1 MRVPVIPSVSQVL
14 HQPGRGPVVAG
25 DAHEVGVDGCT
36 LLDEP
41 GGRVDVQG
49 LSLPG
54 LPAIIVGG
62 NGHVAWGFTNSYGD
76 YLDWKRERP
85 CGSAA
90 NTGCARVARHRERI
104 AVAGG
109 GPAGLYFALLM
120 KRDWPALDITVI
132 ERNRADDTFGFG
144 VVFSDATLRKIEA
157 ADSVLTDGLA
167 EHGKR
172 WEAIDVVAKGE
183 TRSFGGNGRPAI
195 SVGADTTAPTVSG
208 SAPDI
213 ARWLSGR
220 GARRLASSTGDLP
233 EIPRWF

>member
-1 MRVPVIPSVSQVL
+1 MS
-14 HQPGRGPVVAG
+14 
-25 DAHEVGVDGCT
+25 
-36 LLDEP
+36 
-41 GGRVDVQG
+41 
-49 LSLPG
+49 
-54 LPAIIVGG
+54 
-62 NGHVAWGFTNSYGD
+62 
-76 YLDWKRERP
+76 K
-85 CGSAA
+85 
-90 NTGCARVARHRERI
+90 RI
-104 AVAGG
+104 AVVGG
-109 GPAGLYFALLM
+109 GPGGLFFATLM
-120 KRDWPALDITVI
+120 KKRRPEWEITLF
-132 ERNRADDTFGFG
+132 ERNQADDAFGFG

-157 ADSVLTDGLA
+157 AGSVLTDGLA